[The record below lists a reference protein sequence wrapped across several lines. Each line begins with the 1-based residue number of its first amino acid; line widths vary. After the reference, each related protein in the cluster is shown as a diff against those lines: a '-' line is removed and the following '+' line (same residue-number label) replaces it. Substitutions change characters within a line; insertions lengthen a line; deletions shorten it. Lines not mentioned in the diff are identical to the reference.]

1 MIFIITLVET
11 LCVCML
17 NITLEYCGH
26 DKNIPMLC
34 CLDFLKL
41 YVDGGVKEESRR
53 EKRVKKAVA
62 ALNILYIGLY
72 KRRTE
77 GGHRLVWSR
86 TLAFHAKCE
95 VSP

>member
-1 MIFIITLVET
+1 MTAGE
-11 LCVCML
+11 
-17 NITLEYCGH
+17 
-26 DKNIPMLC
+26 K
-34 CLDFLKL
+34 
-41 YVDGGVKEESRR
+41 KEPRR
-53 EKRVKKAVA
+53 EKTPNKAVVA

>member
-1 MIFIITLVET
+1 M
-11 LCVCML
+11 
-17 NITLEYCGH
+17 EYGEH
-26 DKNIPMLC
+26 DKDIHTLMLC
-34 CLDFLKL
+34 WLDLFEVIHKRLE
-41 YVDGGVKEESRR
+41 KEQPRR
-53 EKRVKKAVA
+53 EKAPNKAVA